1 MLEPLHTG
9 LIPGRRR
16 SRPGATRYV
25 CQWSF
30 PAALALAGVLC
41 APAAVALPDDRD
53 QPIYVQSDRA
63 ERDER
68 KGTTVYT
75 GEVEIDQGSL
85 HISAD
90 SVTIRDADEQVNQ
103 IEASGDPAKMRQKP
117 APDREPVYA
126 RARTIQYDVV
136 QEVLTLVE
144 EASVTQEGTTV
155 TGDRIVYFVRE
166 QRVKATGGGTT
177 PGQERV
183 KVVIPP
189 RRAAAA
195 APAAGTADGTP

>member
-1 MLEPLHTG
+1 MRQPPE
-9 LIPGRRR
+9 IPAPFPRRVAAR
-16 SRPGATRYV
+16 GMRRAIAV
-25 CQWSF
+25 
-30 PAALALAGVLC
+30 AALGSALC
-41 APAAVALPDDRD
+41 APLAWALPDDRE

-68 KGTTVYT
+68 KGITVYT

-90 SVTIRDADEQVNQ
+90 RVTIRDADEQVSR
-103 IEASGDPAKMRQKP
+103 IEATGEPAKMRQKP

-126 RARTIQYDVV
+126 RARTIEYDVV

-144 EASVTQEGTTV
+144 DASVTQEGTTV
-155 TGDRIVYFVRE
+155 TGDRIVYYVRE
-166 QRVKATGGGTT
+166 QRVKATGGGAT

-189 RRAAAA
+189 RRAADASA
-195 APAAGTADGTP
+195 GAPDGTP

>member
-1 MLEPLHTG
+1 V
-9 LIPGRRR
+9 RR
-16 SRPGATRYV
+16 ALV
-25 CQWSF
+25 V
-30 PAALALAGVLC
+30 AALGNALC
-41 APAAVALPDDRD
+41 ATLAWALPDDRE

-90 SVTIRDADEQVNQ
+90 SVTIRDADEQVSR
-103 IEASGDPAKMRQKP
+103 IEATGEPAKMRQKP

-126 RARTIQYDVV
+126 RARTIEYDVV

-144 EASVTQEGTTV
+144 DASVTQEGTTV
-155 TGDRIVYFVRE
+155 TGDRIVYYVRE
-166 QRVKATGGGTT
+166 QRVKATGGGAT

-189 RRAAAA
+189 RRAADAS
-195 APAAGTADGTP
+195 AGTPDGTP